1 MLLHLGKQMNH
12 KFNYFMTLVKDFIFP
27 TGGQGFWCWL
37 KMPTGNCWVSWTTS
51 FRTKIASSSSPRCMT
66 AKGPSL
72 CLGPLGVGRTEESD
86 NPLGPYFQIFL
97 SPLAA
102 FFTTLSLEL
111 PPGREKRPGAKNEPF
126 SGT

>member
-1 MLLHLGKQMNH
+1 
-12 KFNYFMTLVKDFIFP
+12 
-27 TGGQGFWCWL
+27 
-37 KMPTGNCWVSWTTS
+37 MPTGNCWVSWTTS